1 MEHKQGVDGETMV
14 DRISDLP
21 DEVSLHILSFLA
33 ITDVLHFGRVSKR
46 CGQLHLLTPS
56 LKFDGFSNLLN
67 KKLRLL
73 ISSLDTFMIRRGDL
87 QIQTFRLCRFC
98 SDDKSRIINW
108 IHNALRCNVE
118 VLDLEFSLL
127 FFFLRRQL
135 MVAIRLDYGN
145 I

>member
-67 KKLRLL
+67 KNLRLL
-73 ISSLDTFMIRRGDL
+73 NKNLRFLYLFTNAGFGQGRYHGS
-87 QIQTFRLCRFC
+87 TFR
-98 SDDKSRIINW
+98 
-108 IHNALRCNVE
+108 
-118 VLDLEFSLL
+118 
-127 FFFLRRQL
+127 
-135 MVAIRLDYGN
+135 
-145 I
+145 

>member
-73 ISSLDTFMIRRGDL
+73 ISSLNTFMICRGDL
-87 QIQTFRLCRFC
+87 QIQTFLLCRFC

-108 IHNALRCNVE
+108 IHHLVIIWCNVE

-127 FFFLRRQL
+127 FFFF
-135 MVAIRLDYGN
+135 
-145 I
+145 